1 MSAMRTSSGK
11 VIVVVGAS
19 GGLGRAISAELR
31 SRGATVLG
39 AGRSGPDIVLDL
51 RDSHAGDALV
61 RGALGMQGR
70 LDGVIIAAGIVA
82 FGDLASTDDVV
93 IEELFL
99 TNALGPLW
107 MARRVLPSLAEHQGY
122 LAMITGVVAE
132 QSLPGLV
139 PYCAS
144 KAALSHLTAVLAT
157 ELVGSGV
164 TTFAIA
170 PMAATEMLHE
180 LVVSARMPAPLRAV
194 FAGIEQGAPERI
206 LADSLGLFRTVLS
219 GTLDEHSGAH
229 LDIRLPLD
237 QQLEAQP
244 A

>member
-39 AGRSGPDIVLDL
+39 AGRTGPDIVLDL

-122 LAMITGVVAE
+122 LAVITGVVAE

-144 KAALSHLTAVLAT
+144 KAALSHALPGLRREARRAGVQVIDLRPPHTETGLA
-157 ELVGSGV
+157 SH
-164 TTFAIA
+164 AIA
-170 PMAATEMLHE
+170 GIAPTFPRGLAPAAVATRIVDAIEADE
-180 LVVSARMPAPLRAV
+180 PEVPAAS
-194 FAGIEQGAPERI
+194 FAP
-206 LADSLGLFRTVLS
+206 
-219 GTLDEHSGAH
+219 
-229 LDIRLPLD
+229 
-237 QQLEAQP
+237 
-244 A
+244 